1 MSLLRGLSRAR
12 TSPCESTRGF
22 TLIEV
27 LVALL
32 VFSVV
37 AFAVSARIGDMA
49 SQTFSLER
57 RMAAHWLAQNTLTE
71 LQLRS
76 SVDEQA
82 FAEGRN
88 RERSALN
95 GREWMVTTAVE
106 RTSHPW
112 LLRVDVTVHLLERD
126 REIGPIDQLTGFI
139 GRY

>member
-1 MSLLRGLSRAR
+1 MPRAGGG
-12 TSPCESTRGF
+12 RGF
-22 TLIEV
+22 TLVEV

-37 AFAVSARIGDMA
+37 AFAVSARVGDMA

-57 RMAAHWLAQNTLTE
+57 RLAAHWLAQNALTE

-76 SVDEQA
+76 SVDEQV

-95 GREWMVTTAVE
+95 GREWMVTTSVE

-112 LLRVDVTVHLLERD
+112 LLRVDVSVHLLERGK
-126 REIGPIDQLTGFI
+126 EIGPIDQLTGFI